1 MCQRITTTQIIAI
14 LCASAIVPAG
24 SLARTVTRLLPQPTV
39 SARCPTWSATATA
52 WLPVRAPPAK
62 PPSKSAGL
70 AAALARRRGMAGR
83 PVACLEGAHGPGSA
97 STPHAIWRAV
107 CVPGLAVART
117 THLFFITKTSSGG
130 FVFPLTPF
138 SPIGQDCTALPG
150 VADVSCL
157 SGECAVHRCM
167 PGYALSHDGTHC
179 IPAQDHISRPHVA
192 MPGDDAACTPRQYT
206 CKRSRK

>member
-1 MCQRITTTQIIAI
+1 MCVDNSPCEFTCTNGYTTSPSTD
-14 LCASAIVPAG
+14 CVCEVPNVVCNGNCVAPGACPSSQTTVKKRWVG
-24 SLARTVTRLLPQPTV
+24 SGSCTEKEYD
-39 SARCPTWSATATA
+39 W
-52 WLPVRAPPAK
+52 
-62 PPSKSAGL
+62 
-70 AAALARRRGMAGR
+70 AACGVFGR
-83 PVACLEGAHGPGSA
+83 AHGPGSA

-117 THLFFITKTSSGG
+117 THFFFITKTSSGG